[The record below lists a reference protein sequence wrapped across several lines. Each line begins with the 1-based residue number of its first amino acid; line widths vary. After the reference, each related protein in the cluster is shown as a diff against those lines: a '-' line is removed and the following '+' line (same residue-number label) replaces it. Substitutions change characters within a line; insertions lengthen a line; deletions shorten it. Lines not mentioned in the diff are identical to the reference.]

1 VSVWRFA
8 INHAA
13 TAVLPNA
20 ESFDRLDVV
29 VNQMKKRTSEMMK
42 NTVNETEQMVVSRIL
57 DALRE
62 LVWQAWTDPNT

>member
-1 VSVWRFA
+1 
-8 INHAA
+8 
-13 TAVLPNA
+13 
-20 ESFDRLDVV
+20 
-29 VNQMKKRTSEMMK
+29 MMK